1 MCVRACVC
9 VCVCVYIHACM
20 HACACVFECGCV
32 CVWGGDMSVCAYVFT
47 CFIHIRVSVCNFAH
61 AINIQVA
68 ALMNIVSNNVCL
80 YSCM

>member
-1 MCVRACVC
+1 MRACMHAHVCLSAHMRVC
-9 VCVCVYIHACM
+9 VCV
-20 HACACVFECGCV
+20 E
-32 CVWGGDMSVCAYVFT
+32 GGDMSVCAYVFT

>member
-1 MCVRACVC
+1 MCACMCVC
-9 VCVCVYIHACM
+9 VCVCIYMRACM
-20 HACACVFECGCV
+20 HAHVCLSAGV
-32 CVWGGDMSVCAYVFT
+32 CVGGGDMSVCAYVFT

-68 ALMNIVSNNVCL
+68 ALMNIISNNVYL

>member
-1 MCVRACVC
+1 
-9 VCVCVYIHACM
+9 
-20 HACACVFECGCV
+20 
-32 CVWGGDMSVCAYVFT
+32 MSVCAYVFT

-68 ALMNIVSNNVCL
+68 ALMNIASNNVYL